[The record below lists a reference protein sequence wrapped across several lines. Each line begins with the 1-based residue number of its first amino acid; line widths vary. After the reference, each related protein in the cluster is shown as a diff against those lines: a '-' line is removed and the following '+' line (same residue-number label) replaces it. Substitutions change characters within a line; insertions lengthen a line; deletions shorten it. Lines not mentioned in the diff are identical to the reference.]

1 MSDTSENGLSG
12 QALGFMRQAIE
23 LSEENVRSG
32 GGPFGAVIVRDG
44 RVIAT
49 GTNGV
54 TRLNDPTAHAE
65 VTAIRNAARALGT
78 FDLSGCEIYT
88 SCEPCPMCLG
98 AIYWARIGK
107 MYYGNDQEDAR
118 RIGFDDSFIYEEI
131 ALPPAQRRL
140 RSCRILSEE
149 ARKAFGMKSPING
162 NIDPVGKIVLR
173 FRNLF
178 LPLSRIRCHGW
189 NMTRRESCE
198 NQEQYPLL

>member
-65 VTAIRNAARALGT
+65 VTAIRNLYVVRAVPDVPRGDLLGP
-78 FDLSGCEIYT
+78 D
-88 SCEPCPMCLG
+88 
-98 AIYWARIGK
+98 
-107 MYYGNDQEDAR
+107 
-118 RIGFDDSFIYEEI
+118 
-131 ALPPAQRRL
+131 
-140 RSCRILSEE
+140 
-149 ARKAFGMKSPING
+149 RKN
-162 NIDPVGKIVLR
+162 VLR
-173 FRNLF
+173 
-178 LPLSRIRCHGW
+178 
-189 NMTRRESCE
+189 E
-198 NQEQYPLL
+198 

>member
-131 ALPPAQRRL
+131 ALPPAQRRQEGNPV
-140 RSCRILSEE
+140 RTRNSTRCCDSPPGDKSEDRPDPLFSV
-149 ARKAFGMKSPING
+149 AVVFGS
-162 NIDPVGKIVLR
+162 
-173 FRNLF
+173 
-178 LPLSRIRCHGW
+178 
-189 NMTRRESCE
+189 
-198 NQEQYPLL
+198 

>member
-32 GGPFGAVIVRDG
+32 GGPFGAVI
-44 RVIAT
+44 
-49 GTNGV
+49 GV

-131 ALPPAQRRL
+131 ALPPPQRRL

-149 ARKAFGMKSPING
+149 ARKAFVLWDEKS
-162 NIDPVGKIVLR
+162 DK
-173 FRNLF
+173 
-178 LPLSRIRCHGW
+178 
-189 NMTRRESCE
+189 RE
-198 NQEQYPLL
+198 Y

>member
-12 QALGFMRQAIE
+12 EALGFMRQAIE

-118 RIGFDDSFIYEEI
+118 RIGFDDSFIYPQI
-131 ALPPAQRRL
+131 
-140 RSCRILSEE
+140 
-149 ARKAFGMKSPING
+149 
-162 NIDPVGKIVLR
+162 
-173 FRNLF
+173 RN
-178 LPLSRIRCHGW
+178 
-189 NMTRRESCE
+189 
-198 NQEQYPLL
+198 